1 MPACLLKHVMR
12 ACHVSRRFFEARCE
26 ASRQRMPWL
35 ELSSSSSSP
44 SALQA
49 ARYETELL
57 LARAEPREVHADA
70 GAAIEVDNPH
80 GRGLLRLDGA
90 RAARGRERVTARVFP
105 AARSSRGPLR
115 LGGEGECSPTYFSN
129 HSLHQLRTVM
139 SPFVTE

>member
-49 ARYETELL
+49 MRYETELL

-70 GAAIEVDNPH
+70 GAAIEVDNLTAGGFFGWMGREQLRA
-80 GRGLLRLDGA
+80 GRG
-90 RAARGRERVTARVFP
+90 
-105 AARSSRGPLR
+105 
-115 LGGEGECSPTYFSN
+115 
-129 HSLHQLRTVM
+129 
-139 SPFVTE
+139 